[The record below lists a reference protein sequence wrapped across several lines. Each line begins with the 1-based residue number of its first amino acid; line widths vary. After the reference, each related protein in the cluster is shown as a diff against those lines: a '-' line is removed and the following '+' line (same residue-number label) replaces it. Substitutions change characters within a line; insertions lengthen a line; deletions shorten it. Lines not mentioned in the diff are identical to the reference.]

1 MRLSRLQ
8 KYILLRCYE
17 SKNTKVPKSVFYKYY
32 PIKEVKNN
40 KLGVQVGVQ
49 SSLENL
55 ITKDLVVAF
64 GHKTAKKL
72 YINKVRLTAHGRRTA
87 KDLIK
92 KRQRKL
98 PIK

>member
-8 KYILLRCYE
+8 KHILLRCYE
-17 SKNTKVPKSVFYKYY
+17 SKNVKVPKSAFYKYY
-32 PIKEVKNN
+32 PAKEFKEN

-55 ITKDLVVAF
+55 VVKDLVVVF
-64 GHKTAKKL
+64 GYKTAKKL
-72 YINKVRLTAHGRRTA
+72 YINKVRLTAKGRKIARE
-87 KDLIK
+87 LIK